1 MILIADSGST
11 KITWSMVHR
20 DKSVETC
27 STSGINPFLL
37 SREGMVQLIKS
48 EFTLSG
54 RDISVVWFYG
64 TGALPDKIPVLKEA
78 LSLCFDARRIEVNS
92 DLLAAARALCGNH
105 PGIACILGTGSN
117 SCFYNGKTIMKNVPP
132 LGYLLGDEGGGA
144 YIGRKLLSDIFKNQY
159 PERLRRAFFD
169 EYPLTVAEVLEN
181 VYRKPFPNRY
191 MAQFAQFVAGHL
203 DFPEMEEL
211 IRTSFADFFRR
222 NLMQYPEIS
231 SCPLHFTGSIAF
243 YFRQQLEQTAAS
255 FGWTLGKVCREPMQG
270 LIDYHLNT

>member
-11 KITWSMVHR
+11 KITWSVVHP

-27 STSGINPFLL
+27 CTSGINPFLV
-37 SREGMVQLIKS
+37 SKEGMVALIKS
-48 EFTLSG
+48 ELTLSATG
-54 RDISVVWFYG
+54 ISVVWFYG
-64 TGALPDKIPVLKEA
+64 TGALPEKIPVLKEA

-92 DLLAAARALCGNH
+92 DLLAAARALCGNR

-117 SCFYNGKTIMKNVPP
+117 SCFYDGKTIVKNVPP

-159 PERLRRAFFD
+159 PEQLRRAFFA
-169 EYPLTVAEVLEN
+169 EYPVTTAEVLEH

-191 MAQFAQFVAGHL
+191 MAQFAKFVAGHL
-203 DFPEMEEL
+203 EFPEMEEL
-211 IRTSFADFFRR
+211 VCSSFSDFFRR
-222 NLMQYPEIS
+222 NLMQYSEAS
-231 SCPLHFTGSIAF
+231 SCPVHFTGSIAF

-255 FGWTLGKVCREPMQG
+255 FGWTVGTVCREPMPG